1 MGFLE
6 GMAGGRAAS
15 HPFILIPLSARS
27 FSLARGL
34 AGEGEGGG
42 AFGNEPGGEKSF
54 GP

>member
-6 GMAGGRAAS
+6 GMGGGRAAT
-15 HPFILIPLSARS
+15 HPFILIPLPARS

-42 AFGNEPGGEKSF
+42 AFGNGPGGEKGF

>member
-6 GMAGGRAAS
+6 GMGGGSAAT
-15 HPFILIPLSARS
+15 HPFILIPLPARPV
-27 FSLARGL
+27 SLARGL